1 MAKVRGNKNEVTLL
15 KIRTFLFVQV
25 VIKSD
30 KKLILIVDRLVWKNK
45 ILSVFPQNTIFYGFL
60 TKFLRSDENGTFLWF
75 YKFFLFCPFDEDN

>member
-30 KKLILIVDRLVWKNK
+30 KKLILIVDRLVWEKN
-45 ILSVFPQNTIFYGFL
+45 I
-60 TKFLRSDENGTFLWF
+60 
-75 YKFFLFCPFDEDN
+75 